1 MLSVTGDSHLQ
12 VSNTQSLITSR
23 KKRKP
28 HHKLSFTNRQEG
40 RSAVLP
46 FIPVYLLTDKKDYRN
61 NLLKSQPISTTT
73 RKAAKEKSEVT

>member
-23 KKRKP
+23 RKKEN
-28 HHKLSFTNRQEG
+28 HVTNSVLLTER

-46 FIPVYLLTDKKDYRN
+46 FIPVYLLTDEKDYRK